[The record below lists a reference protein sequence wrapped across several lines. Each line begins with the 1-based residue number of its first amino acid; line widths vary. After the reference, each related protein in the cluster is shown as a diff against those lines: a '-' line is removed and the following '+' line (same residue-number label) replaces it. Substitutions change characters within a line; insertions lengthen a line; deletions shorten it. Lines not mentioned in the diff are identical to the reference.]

1 MSCMFSSCSLL
12 SSLPDLYKWNTSN
25 VSDKHGMFCYCSSLP
40 TWPYLSK
47 RNTSN
52 VSDMNEIF
60 CKCTSLKDK
69 NISYFNINNKANI
82 YCINFGISTD
92 IQSEIKIQNKNI
104 KEDAFKN

>member
-1 MSCMFSSCSLL
+1 
-12 SSLPDLYKWNTSN
+12 
-25 VSDKHGMFCYCSSLP
+25 
-40 TWPYLSK
+40 
-47 RNTSN
+47 
-52 VSDMNEIF
+52 MNEIF
-60 CKCTSLKDK
+60 CKCISLKDK